1 MAGTETGSVYVET
14 YGTSSPVTGSAPTVV
29 TDGQALDGLYA
40 ITVVVSVATG
50 VTLSGA
56 GSLLCYCYDASVGR
70 WFRVPQFDIL
80 TATATVRDLGF
91 QAFETATPRKGRV
104 KWVPSAVDFSAGSA
118 GVTVTQLG
126 QTNIG
131 LVKAERL

>member
-1 MAGTETGSVYVET
+1 MAGTETGSVYTET
-14 YGTSSPVTGSAPTVV
+14 YGTTSPVSGSAPTVV

-40 ITVVVSVATG
+40 ITVVLSVGSG

-70 WFRVPQFDIL
+70 WFRVPQFDI
-80 TATATVRDLGF
+80 TVGTSGVRDLGF

-104 KWVPSAVDFSAGSA
+104 KWVPTSVTFSAGSA
-118 GVTVTQLG
+118 GVVVTQLG
-126 QTNIG
+126 QSNVD